1 LIELLVVISII
12 ALLIGIL
19 LPVLGSARES
29 GRNIQ
34 CLSNLR
40 QWGIGAQI
48 FAQNNDDLFPVN
60 GGNNSDNPGGLV
72 LPGQSFFA
80 WPSWW
85 ANGVPPNVGQDTYFD
100 LATEA
105 FDNGNPDDVPTPENT
120 GGGEIFIC
128 PSATLPNA
136 PPDPFEAPFEVLGFD
151 PESNGKR
158 FYFNYV
164 PNSKVENNS
173 GVFWPGTTEETI
185 DLAMLPQAS
194 STVTML
200 ELRSTV
206 REFDQNSAGDY
217 LDPNGNVISN
227 DSNRTK
233 ADWKRMAKRHWDTC
247 NFNFAD
253 GHAESV
259 DYAYAEKPIG
269 GDRNKEDL
277 IWSPFEI
284 AQD

>member
-1 LIELLVVISII
+1 MRYPRGFTLIELLVVISII

-48 FAQNNDDLFPVN
+48 FAQDNDDLFPVN

-80 WPSWW
+80 WPFWW

-120 GGGEIFIC
+120 GGGELLVNTF
-128 PSATLPNA
+128 T
-136 PPDPFEAPFEVLGFD
+136 FEGRDAGDFGVGIDNCTGNPLALGQTCLVEIRFD
-151 PESNGKR
+151 AAEP
-158 FYFNYV
+158 
-164 PNSKVENNS
+164 
-173 GVFWPGTTEETI
+173 GVKTAELTI
-185 DLAMLPQAS
+185 D
-194 STVTML
+194 
-200 ELRSTV
+200 
-206 REFDQNSAGDY
+206 
-217 LDPNGNVISN
+217 SN
-227 DSNRTK
+227 DPLAPAVVPLSGSL
-233 ADWKRMAKRHWDTC
+233 DVE
-247 NFNFAD
+247 FAD
-253 GHAESV
+253 GF
-259 DYAYAEKPIG
+259 
-269 GDRNKEDL
+269 ED
-277 IWSPFEI
+277 
-284 AQD
+284 